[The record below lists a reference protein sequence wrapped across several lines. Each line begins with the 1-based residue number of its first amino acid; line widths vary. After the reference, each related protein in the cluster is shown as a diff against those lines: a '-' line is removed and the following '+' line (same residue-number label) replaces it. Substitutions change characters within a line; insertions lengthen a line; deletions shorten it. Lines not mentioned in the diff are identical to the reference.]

1 MTYVTGELVGT
12 PRSKVAT
19 FGEDSQ
25 VIVSVTWNRTVQ
37 GKSAEHTAVGLDALC
52 TFITGRLMVNLGQCI
67 PQKPYDLLIT

>member
-12 PRSKVAT
+12 PQSKVAT

-37 GKSAEHTAVGLDALC
+37 GKSVEHTAVALDALLYVHHRQVDGELEPVYS
-52 TFITGRLMVNLGQCI
+52 TEAL
-67 PQKPYDLLIT
+67 